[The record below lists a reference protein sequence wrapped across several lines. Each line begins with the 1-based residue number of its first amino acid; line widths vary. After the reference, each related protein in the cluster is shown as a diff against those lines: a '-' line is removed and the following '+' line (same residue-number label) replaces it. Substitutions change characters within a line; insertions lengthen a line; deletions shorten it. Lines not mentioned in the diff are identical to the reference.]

1 MAEGNV
7 HSVTVEGTTEL
18 LPFEADAPSSDAWA
32 RALTH
37 AAARGRTL
45 ATALGD
51 ELGQVLAVEERPGQ
65 RETAELRLAVT
76 YALGSGGVEQI
87 AIGHQRALPA
97 DEVMDYVDD
106 TVRPAYAA
114 FRQQLLASEPA
125 LRSSPAPLRNGKRR
139 YEGFGRGGR
148 NVIYAGF
155 RRGRV
160 KLQLELP
167 REHDVPPEEVIR
179 HGKREFRIVM
189 LTSTT
194 QVGGAIEL
202 ARETLGSITD

>member
-76 YALGSGGVEQI
+76 YALGSGAAYLLLGIVGVFSPSLLGI
-87 AIGHQRALPA
+87 VPIGGYDVYLHLVLAVGLAGCGFWALWFAPQRAPA
-97 DEVMDYVDD
+97 
-106 TVRPAYAA
+106 RA
-114 FRQQLLASEPA
+114 
-125 LRSSPAPLRNGKRR
+125 
-139 YEGFGRGGR
+139 
-148 NVIYAGF
+148 
-155 RRGRV
+155 
-160 KLQLELP
+160 
-167 REHDVPPEEVIR
+167 
-179 HGKREFRIVM
+179 
-189 LTSTT
+189 
-194 QVGGAIEL
+194 
-202 ARETLGSITD
+202 